1 MFATDLAIDLGTANT
16 CVFAAGK
23 GVVVNEPS
31 IVALNVNTSAAEA
44 VGTEANRMLGRAPA
58 CIRTVKPLK
67 GGTIADYDAA
77 EKMLMHFMKKAHRHS
92 PLARP
97 RVVVGVPPEVT
108 QLERRAVKDSVYR
121 AKARQVHLIEQPLAA
136 AIGLGIAIAEP
147 AGNMIVDIGGGTTDI
162 AVISLG
168 GVVVGRSVRVAGEAM
183 NDAIL
188 DYMRKSRGLLVGERT
203 AEQIKIEIGS
213 AAPLDEPRTME
224 VKGRDQTKG
233 LPRTVM
239 VGDAEIREA
248 IAPTVRVIINAIRDA
263 LEKAPPEIAS
273 DIYERGVVLTGGGSL
288 LNKLDE
294 RLRIETQLPVHLAED
309 PLSSV
314 AVGAGKILGDLD
326 LLKRLAIE

>member
-16 CVFAAGK
+16 CVFAPGK

-31 IVALNVNTSAAEA
+31 VVALNAMTSVAEA
-44 VGTEANRMLGRAPA
+44 VGTEANRMRGRAPA
-58 CIRTVKPLK
+58 TIRTVKPLK

-77 EKMLMHFMKKAHRHS
+77 EKMLVHFMKKASRLA
-92 PLARP
+92 PWARP
-97 RVVVGVPPEVT
+97 RVVVGIPPDVT
-108 QLERRAVKDSVYR
+108 PIERRAVKDSVYR

-168 GVVVGRSVRVAGEAM
+168 GVVVGDSVRVASEAM
-183 NDAIL
+183 DEAIVQ
-188 DYMRKSRGLLVGERT
+188 YMRKARGLLVGEHT

-213 AAPLDEPRTME
+213 AAPLEEPRTME
-224 VKGRDQTKG
+224 VKGRDQMKG
-233 LPRTVM
+233 MPRTVM
-239 VGDAEIREA
+239 VRDGEIREA
-248 IAPTVRVIINAIRDA
+248 LAPIVRAIIQAIKDA
-263 LEKAPPEIAS
+263 LEKAPPEIAA

-288 LNKLDE
+288 LSKLDE
-294 RLRIETQLPVHLAED
+294 RLRDETQLPVHMAED

-314 AVGAGKILGDLD
+314 VIGAGRILGDLE
-326 LLKRLAIE
+326 LLKRLAID